1 MEALQRLLKK
11 DTNVQYVQTSGIL
24 PLSQVIKRC
33 MFAFAKFRSPE
44 LDVNA
49 ILANDY
55 RKLV

>member
-1 MEALQRLLKK
+1 MKILITEVIE
-11 DTNVQYVQTSGIL
+11 DTNVQYRIIRSDFRHLDQKIYG
-24 PLSQVIKRC
+24 
-33 MFAFAKFRSPE
+33 AFAKFRSPE